1 MRPVRQA
8 AERARRHHPS
18 GDLRI
23 RTIRRPRRQG
33 RLKCATGGWRRS
45 GWCPFRISAL
55 AERLP
60 RSARQ
65 DRSGLFFYESAAHEY
80 GLPPWYRV
88 GRASLSAYI
97 LSTAPNCWQ
106 KLAQLKARRET
117 LQVVATQISFVRPC
131 AAGPACLR
139 DRSLRLSAA
148 LQSREISVAPAGCRR
163 ATQTVRASARKSR
176 ALARH
181 TAVQA
186 VRRSC
191 TGPLP
196 RTACR

>member
-1 MRPVRQA
+1 AEISWGLGRQRCRRSVLRWRDGYGDRWFACRPSEPAMRPVRQA
-8 AERARRHHPS
+8 AGTARRHHPS
-18 GDLRI
+18 CDLRI
-23 RTIRRPRRQG
+23 RTIHRPRRQG
-33 RLKCATGGWRRS
+33 RLQCATGGWRLS
-45 GWCPFRISAL
+45 GWSPSRISAL

-65 DRSGLFFYESAAHEY
+65 DRSGLFFYESATHEY

-117 LQVVATQISFVRPC
+117 LQVVATQISFVRLC

-139 DRSLRLSAA
+139 D
-148 LQSREISVAPAGCRR
+148 
-163 ATQTVRASARKSR
+163 
-176 ALARH
+176 
-181 TAVQA
+181 
-186 VRRSC
+186 
-191 TGPLP
+191 
-196 RTACR
+196 

>member
-117 LQVVATQISFVRPC
+117 LQVVATQISSDQAVCCRTSLPSGSIAPLVRC
-131 AAGPACLR
+131 AAVARNFCNI
-139 DRSLRLSAA
+139 SRL
-148 LQSREISVAPAGCRR
+148 
-163 ATQTVRASARKSR
+163 
-176 ALARH
+176 
-181 TAVQA
+181 
-186 VRRSC
+186 
-191 TGPLP
+191 
-196 RTACR
+196 